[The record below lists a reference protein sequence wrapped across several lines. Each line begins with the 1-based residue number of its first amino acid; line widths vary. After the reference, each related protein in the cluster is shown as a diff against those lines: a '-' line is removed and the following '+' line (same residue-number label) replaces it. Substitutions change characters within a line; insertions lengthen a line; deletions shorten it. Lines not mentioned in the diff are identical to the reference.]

1 MRLQGTSNRG
11 RLTALVLAVL
21 VIVAVVAILYFFTPI
36 L

>member
-11 RLTALVLAVL
+11 RWTAVLLAVL
-21 VIVAVVAILYFFTPI
+21 VIVAVVAFLYFFTSI